1 MPIKTHLKS
10 SWNFID
16 ISMEIQRKSNF
27 NFNWIWKKT
36 QWKSSWYLNGIYW
49 KFSEMKYRWKSIR
62 NPVETSMNF
71 QGKAIGNK
79 VDIQQ
84 KFKQNA
90 YKNPWENQ
98 LKFQLISNGNCNDIP
113 LLSIGNQFGISLK
126 YLWKSFGNLVETSM
140 ILMEINRKSSW
151 KFNWNF
157 N

>member
-1 MPIKTHLKS
+1 
-10 SWNFID
+10 
-16 ISMEIQRKSNF
+16 
-27 NFNWIWKKT
+27 
-36 QWKSSWYLNGIYW
+36 
-49 KFSEMKYRWKSIR
+49 MKYRSKSIGNPVKISMKHRFKSIR
-62 NPVETSMNF
+62 NPVETSTNF
-71 QGKAIGNK
+71 QWKAIRNQ

-84 KFKQNA
+84 KFQQNA
-90 YKNPWENQ
+90 YKNPLGNQ

>member
-1 MPIKTHLKS
+1 
-10 SWNFID
+10 
-16 ISMEIQRKSNF
+16 
-27 NFNWIWKKT
+27 
-36 QWKSSWYLNGIYW
+36 
-49 KFSEMKYRWKSIR
+49 MKYRSKSIGNPVKISMKHRFKSIR
-62 NPVETSMNF
+62 NPVETSTNF
-71 QGKAIGNK
+71 QWKAIRNQ

-84 KFKQNA
+84 KFQQNA
-90 YKNPWENQ
+90 YKNPLGNQ

-126 YLWKSFGNLVETSM
+126 YLWKSFGNLVESSM